1 LDETESY
8 KPPIAPSKSYCQT
21 LFRNHYQ
28 ALLFDILP
36 SEAFHHHL
44 KNYFR
49 STLPPLRPL
58 HHPSNRANEFELP
71 NRYLYRIGIL
81 PKYAS
86 MLADVA
92 YEQLGRV
99 VRGDWDE
106 PVRTQDGVDS
116 MDEDQGEEEG
126 REWKRRMLRDL
137 QVVVR
142 RDILG
147 WFFGYIEGKRNDRRL
162 RRVHD

>member
-1 LDETESY
+1 
-8 KPPIAPSKSYCQT
+8 
-21 LFRNHYQ
+21 
-28 ALLFDILP
+28 
-36 SEAFHHHL
+36 
-44 KNYFR
+44 
-49 STLPPLRPL
+49 
-58 HHPSNRANEFELP
+58 
-71 NRYLYRIGIL
+71 
-81 PKYAS
+81 

-162 RRVHD
+162 RRVQD